1 MLYNKLIMDLNKKF
15 LHDLLD
21 SSYKRNYEANII
33 GNVHGLKL
41 DHDLSNS
48 ENKVFVDHE
57 NNSHVVFTGSKKP
70 DDIITNA
77 SLLLGLENYHPRFIN
92 SKKLI
97 DKVKSKY
104 NNKIN
109 AYGDSLSGRLA
120 EHVSDKVNKV
130 ITNNKAVGKNDIFK
144 KINSNQIDIRTGS
157 DPVSFLG
164 AYTQTGGK
172 KKVIKNTN
180 YLNPFKSHSYKNI
193 KFL

>member
-1 MLYNKLIMDLNKKF
+1 MDLNKNL

-104 NNKIN
+104 NNKNIN
-109 AYGDSLSGRLA
+109 AYGDSLGGRLA
-120 EHVSDKVNKV
+120 EHVADKVDKV
-130 ITNNKAVGKNDIFK
+130 ITNNKAISKNDLFK
-144 KINSNQIDIRTGS
+144 KINSNQIDIRSGS
-157 DPVSFLG
+157 DPVSILG
-164 AYTQTGGK
+164 AYSQTGGQK
-172 KKVIKNTN
+172 KTIKNTN
-180 YLNPFKSHSYKNI
+180 YFNLVKSHSYKNI

>member
-1 MLYNKLIMDLNKKF
+1 MDNIHKNL

-21 SSYKRNYEANII
+21 SSYKRNYEAKMI

-41 DHDLSNS
+41 DHELSNS
-48 ENKVFVDHE
+48 EHKVFVDPDK
-57 NNSHVVFTGSKKP
+57 NSHVVFTGTKKIP
-70 DDIITNA
+70 DLITDA
-77 SLLLGLENYHPRFIN
+77 SLLLGLEDYHPRFIN

-97 DKVKSKY
+97 NQVKSKY
-104 NNKIN
+104 NNKNIN
-109 AYGDSLSGRLA
+109 AYGDSLGGRIA
-120 EHVSDKVNKV
+120 ESVSDKVNKV

-144 KINSNQIDIRTGS
+144 KINSNQIDIRSGS

-180 YLNPFKSHSYKNI
+180 YLNPLKSHSLSNI
-193 KFL
+193 KYL

>member
-1 MLYNKLIMDLNKKF
+1 MDNIHKNF

-21 SSYKRNYEANII
+21 SSYKRNKEAEMI

-48 ENKVFVDHE
+48 ENKVFVDPD
-57 NNSHVVFTGSKKP
+57 NNSHVVFTGTRKVG
-70 DDIITNA
+70 DLITDA
-77 SLLLGLENYHPRFIN
+77 SLLLGLQDYHPRFIN
-92 SKKLI
+92 SNKLI

-104 NNKIN
+104 NNKNIN
-109 AYGDSLSGRLA
+109 AYGDSLGGRIA
-120 EHVSDKVNKV
+120 ESVSDKVDRV

-144 KINSNQIDIRTGS
+144 KINSNQIDIRSGS

-180 YLNPFKSHSYKNI
+180 YLNPLKSHSYSNI

>member
-1 MLYNKLIMDLNKKF
+1 MDNIHKNF

-21 SSYKRNYEANII
+21 SSYKRNKEAEMI

-41 DHDLSNS
+41 DHELSNS
-48 ENKVFVDHE
+48 ENKVFVDPN
-57 NNSHVVFTGSKKP
+57 NNSHVVFTGTRKIP
-70 DDIITNA
+70 DLITDA
-77 SLLLGLENYHPRFIN
+77 SLLLGLQDYHPRFIN
-92 SKKLI
+92 SENLI

-104 NNKIN
+104 NNKNIN
-109 AYGDSLSGRLA
+109 AYGDSLGGRIA
-120 EHVSDKVNKV
+120 ESVSDKVDNV

-144 KINSNQIDIRTGS
+144 KINSNQIDIRSGS

-180 YLNPFKSHSYKNI
+180 YLNPLKSHSYSNI

>member
-1 MLYNKLIMDLNKKF
+1 MDLNKNL

-21 SSYKRNYEANII
+21 SSYKRNFEAEMI

-41 DHDLSNS
+41 DHELSNS
-48 ENKVFVDHE
+48 ENKVFVDPD
-57 NNSHVVFTGSKKP
+57 NNSHVVFTGTRKVG
-70 DDIITNA
+70 DLITDA
-77 SLLLGLENYHPRFIN
+77 SLLLGLQDYHPRFKT
-92 SKKLI
+92 SEKLI

-109 AYGDSLSGRLA
+109 AYGDSLGGRLA
-120 EHVSDKVNKV
+120 EHVADKVDKV
-130 ITNNKAVGKNDIFK
+130 ITNNKAISKNDLFK

-164 AYTQTGGK
+164 AYTQSGGK
-172 KKVIKNTN
+172 KKTIKNTN
-180 YLNPFKSHSYKNI
+180 YLNLVKSHSYKNI